1 VPTILDMML
10 VVHAAQSSTTLELVR
25 QGILATKTLYTLDD
39 PANAELLSVS
49 AVAVRP
55 GDLWRPSPY

>member
-1 VPTILDMML
+1 MML
-10 VVHAAQSSTTLELVR
+10 VVHAAQSSKTLELVR

-39 PANAELLSVS
+39 PANAELLSLG

-55 GDLWRPSPY
+55 GDLCCPSAY